1 MFLFFVLLSAVSL
14 SDRSGSVLTVFK
26 TAAEYQVC
34 ADEWNPDLSK
44 LTCNQLGL
52 G

>member
-1 MFLFFVLLSAVSL
+1 MTLILSAVSL

-34 ADEWNPDLSK
+34 ADEWNHELSV

>member
-1 MFLFFVLLSAVSL
+1 MRWSVLSAVSL

-34 ADEWNPDLSK
+34 ADEWTDELSE